1 MDSHILSIVLF
12 TPLAGMIPLL
22 FFPKKNKTLIKVW
35 ANVVMVIGLLISLP
49 LWWRLDRSNAGFQFV
64 ERVSWIPSI
73 GASYHIGVDG
83 ISMLMVI
90 LTASIGLIAVF
101 SSWSVIEDRVKEY
114 YCFFLL
120 LQSGILGVFM
130 ALDFLLFYVFWEVM
144 LVPMYFIIGVWG
156 GPRKLYAAIKFFL
169 YTLFGSVL
177 MLLGILALYFHHHN
191 QFGIYTFD
199 IVALMNTTVPLDIQ
213 KWVFWAFFLGFAIK
227 VPMFPFHTWLPDAHV
242 EAPTAGSVILAGVL
256 LKMGTYGF
264 IRFSLPMLP
273 DASAIFAPVILWLSV
288 FAILYGG
295 YLALAQ
301 TDLKR
306 MVAYSSISH
315 MGFVTLGIF
324 GFSSQGIQGAVLQ
337 MFNHGITTGALFLAV
352 GQLYDRT
359 HSRSISDYGGLHG
372 LMPRFAAFLC
382 LFSVASFGLPGTAN
396 FIGEFL
402 VLVGT
407 SYRSFVLVLLAMGGI
422 VLTAAY
428 MLWMLQRVMLGP
440 APKKAL
446 NRLNDLS
453 LRETLILAPLA
464 LVIFWFGLYPR
475 PLIES
480 MDVSV
485 TALVQKMRN
494 AAQGEI
500 VAAPVAPEES
510 PRPRGVN
517 KVLP

>member
-22 FFPKKNKTLIKVW
+22 FFPKENKTLIKVW
-35 ANVVMVIGLLISLP
+35 ANVVMVIGFLLSLP
-49 LWWRLDRSNAGFQFV
+49 LWWRLDRSNPGFQLV
-64 ERVSWIPSI
+64 ERVNWIPSI
-73 GASYHIGVDG
+73 GAQYHIGVDG
-83 ISMLMVI
+83 ISVLMVL
-90 LTASIGLIAVF
+90 LTTSIGLIAVF
-101 SSWSVIEDRVKEY
+101 SSWSAIEDRLKEY

-120 LQSGILGVFM
+120 LQSGMLGVFM
-130 ALDFLLFYVFWEVM
+130 ALDFLLFYVFWEVT

-191 QFGIYTFD
+191 QFGFYTFD
-199 IVALMNTTVPLDIQ
+199 IVALMKMTVPLHIQ
-213 KWVFWAFFLGFAIK
+213 NWVFWGFFLGFAIK
-227 VPMFPFHTWLPDAHV
+227 VPMFPFHSWLPDAHV

-256 LKMGTYGF
+256 LKMGAYGF
-264 IRFSLPMLP
+264 IRFSLPLLP
-273 DASAIFAPVILWLSV
+273 DASATFGPFISWLSV

-306 MVAYSSISH
+306 LVAYSSISH

-324 GFSSQGIQGAVLQ
+324 GFSGQGIQGAVLQ

-352 GQLYDRT
+352 GQLYERT
-359 HSRSISDYGGLHG
+359 HSRWISDYGGLHSP
-372 LMPRFAAFLC
+372 MPRFAAFLC
-382 LFSVASFGLPGTAN
+382 LFSVASFGLPGTSN

-428 MLWMLQRVMLGP
+428 MLWMLQRVMLGE
-440 APKKAL
+440 APTGAVS
-446 NRLNDLS
+446 RLQDLS

-464 LVIFWFGLYPR
+464 LVIFWVGLYPR
-475 PLIES
+475 PLIET

-485 TALVQKMRN
+485 TALVQKMRD
-494 AAQGEI
+494 I
-500 VAAPVAPEES
+500 APVKFS
-510 PRPRGVN
+510 Q
-517 KVLP
+517 LQ

>member
-1 MDSHILSIVLF
+1 MDSHLLSIVLF
-12 TPLAGMIPLL
+12 TPLAGVIPLL

-35 ANVVMVIGLLISLP
+35 ANLVMAIGFLVSLP
-49 LWWRLDRSNAGFQFV
+49 LWWRLDRSKSEFQLV
-64 ERVSWIPSI
+64 ERVNWIPSI
-73 GASYHIGVDG
+73 GAQYHIGVDG
-83 ISMLMVI
+83 ISMLLVL
-90 LTASIGLIAVF
+90 LTTTIGLIAVF
-101 SSWSVIEDRVKEY
+101 SSWSTIEDRLKEY
-114 YCFFLL
+114 YSFFLL

-130 ALDFLLFYVFWEVM
+130 SLDFLLFYVFWEVM

-177 MLLGILALYFHHHN
+177 MLLGILALYFHHHT
-191 QFGIYTFD
+191 QFGFYTFD
-199 IVALMNTTVPLDIQ
+199 LVALMKMTVPLDIQ
-213 KWVFWAFFLGFAIK
+213 KWVFWGFFLGFAVK

-264 IRFSLPMLP
+264 IRFSLPLLP
-273 DASAIFAPVILWLSV
+273 DASAAYAPLVLWLSV

-301 TDLKR
+301 TDLKK

-324 GFSSQGIQGAVLQ
+324 GFSGQGIQGAVLQ
-337 MFNHGITTGALFLAV
+337 MFNHGITTGGLFLAV

-359 HSRSISDYGGLHG
+359 HSRWISDYGGLHG
-372 LMPRFAAFLC
+372 PMPRFAAFLC
-382 LFSVASFGLPGTAN
+382 LFSVASFGLPGTSN

-402 VLVGT
+402 VLIGT

-428 MLWMLQRVMLGP
+428 MLWMLQRVMLGE
-440 APKKAL
+440 AP
-446 NRLNDLS
+446 NRAVSRLQDLS

-464 LVIFWFGLYPR
+464 LIIFWVGLYPR
-475 PLIES
+475 PLIET
-480 MDVSV
+480 MDVNV
-485 TALVQKMRN
+485 TALVQKMKD
-494 AAQGEI
+494 
-500 VAAPVAPEES
+500 VTPVKFS
-510 PRPRGVN
+510 Q
-517 KVLP
+517 LP